1 MHPAAASLLSLADPG
16 ELEHRFEHCLI
27 LIDPDARRV
36 TTRFEDGAELVACPN
51 LEEESADRARSLP
64 YRANEAAVWAT
75 TRDHERL
82 HTVMAEAQGHRW
94 SATLGAVAH
103 EYRLAPGVVEQE
115 EHLAL
120 FDLQLQNVGLEH
132 SGRDSDDDPDLESAI
147 SGPASTKES

>member
-1 MHPAAASLLSLADPG
+1 MHPAASLLSLADPG

-36 TTRFEDGAELVACPN
+36 TTRLEDGAE

-82 HTVMAEAQGHRW
+82 HTVMAEAQGHWW